1 MYNYTNGSY
10 TSFSSPVRDYVSPY
24 TALWSVNNYSTRVE
38 PMNECALTAT
48 PLRRLTKNNRGR
60 FSKRFLEKRRG
71 RNQEEKQTN
80 EKKDKRRKKIV
91 SRRLSRLDLCIGSID
106 RLVNYTESYIEPR
119 KLRNTRP
126 MWNNIVGCATQS
138 RRRVCARICANAS
151 KNVIAAT
158 KQESVILDI
167 VRVCFVQQFRKLF
180 DSILAFVYKC
190 LLKLG
195 KLSFGWIIEYF
206 ASEFFSLWCVEIVLW
221 IIVELVWSFWILIIQ
236 FEEFEEFEKFKVRF
250 LFKFHIRIST
260 FLFD

>member
-60 FSKRFLEKRRG
+60 FSKLFLEKRRG

-138 RRRVCARICANAS
+138 RRHVCARICANAS

-260 FLFD
+260 FLSD

>member
-190 LLKLG
+190 LLKMG
-195 KLSFGWIIEYF
+195 KLKLWLNGRIFRIGVLFFTMCWDCVVNNCRTCMIILDIDYT
-206 ASEFFSLWCVEIVLW
+206 
-221 IIVELVWSFWILIIQ
+221 
-236 FEEFEEFEKFKVRF
+236 
-250 LFKFHIRIST
+250 IRRIRRIREV
-260 FLFD
+260 